1 MSSLYRTTLF
11 LTCMACAAGGGYWF
25 GKQSQSSIA
34 VDTESPPETQP
45 SALPALSAET
55 KTAQDPEAP
64 LKALIAQGRSFSAI
78 DWLEDRL
85 LQDPNNSRLRFLLAD
100 LLDQTQQP
108 SAAIQQLL
116 TIRAL
121 SLNSAELQRARLQI
135 DAIADR
141 ADQRYQASRQT
152 QAALSFFQD
161 LIVKEPNYDR
171 HRLLLSQWLL
181 RSGDLAT
188 AERLLRETGLNGVSQ
203 AELDSALAEIRTRQQ
218 TLPIERRNGAMF
230 ADVTVRTPRGDHTLN
245 LLLDTGA
252 TLTAISIFKLREIEA
267 VRTDYSIK
275 AQTANGIVE
284 LPVYRL
290 DRLEA
295 GPVTLSDVAVA
306 GLLEPGINSDGLL
319 GLDVLDQLPHP
330 ISTAEE

>member
-1 MSSLYRTTLF
+1 MSSIFRALIF

-25 GKQSQSSIA
+25 GSQNRSDPS
-34 VDTESPPETQP
+34 VDTATQP
-45 SALPALSAET
+45 QTET
-55 KTAQDPEAP
+55 RTATVTNADTRRAQDPEAP
-64 LKALIAQGRSFSAI
+64 LQTLIAQGRDFAAI

-85 LQDPNNSRLRFLLAD
+85 LQEPSNFDLRFQLAE

-121 SLNSAELQRARLQI
+121 SLDSADLQRARLQI
-135 DAIADR
+135 DAIAAR
-141 ADQRYQASRQT
+141 ADERYQVSRQT

-181 RSGDLAT
+181 RNDELAT
-188 AERLLRETGLNGVSQ
+188 AERLLRETGLNGVTQ
-203 AELDSALAEIRTRQQ
+203 AELDSALAEIQKRQQ

-230 ADVTVRTPRGDHTLN
+230 ADVTARTPTGDHTLN

-252 TLTAISIFKLREIEA
+252 TLTAISIFKLREMEA
-267 VRTDYSIK
+267 IRTDYSIQ

-284 LPVYRL
+284 LPIYRL
-290 DRLEA
+290 ERLEA
-295 GPVTLSDVAVA
+295 GPITLSDVAVA

-330 ISTAEE
+330 ISTADE